1 MDRSTLTLGS
11 LSRVDLREAWASE
24 AGDFT
29 PWLARADNLRLLGD
43 TIGFDLE
50 LEAQE
55 RSVGPFR
62 ADILCRDVATGS
74 WVLIENQLER
84 TDHIHLGQLL
94 TYAAGL
100 KAVTIVWIANPFTDE
115 HRAAL
120 DWLNE
125 ITDHRFNFFGLE
137 VELWRIGD
145 SPPAPKFNVI
155 SKPNEWS
162 RRVTEGS
169 DDLTEGK
176 SLQLSFWTGFRAFV
190 EAQGSPI
197 TPTKPLPQNWM
208 RISIGRSD
216 FKLVAVVSLWSSEA
230 ESYDEN
236 EIRAEFV
243 VKGKF
248 SKEHFARIKEDREAI
263 EERLGYALTWDS
275 RPEVIQSKAFVRR
288 AANLGDEEGWPEL
301 FEWLLARLEDFHGVF
316 APRVRSLPQS
326 YEVEERESAA
336 TEAGR
341 E

>member
-1 MDRSTLTLGS
+1 MTTSTDPAHSVSDVFDQSFGDDPEPGGGVDRLHALEIYPAEEVQRHLQSIRESRSEQVSAATIRNVMQDLEYLGLLGS
-11 LSRVDLREAWASE
+11 PHISAGRV
-24 AGDFT
+24 
-29 PWLARADNLRLLGD
+29 P
-43 TIGFDLE
+43 
-50 LEAQE
+50 
-55 RSVGPFR
+55 
-62 ADILCRDVATGS
+62 
-74 WVLIENQLER
+74 
-84 TDHIHLGQLL
+84 TD
-94 TYAAGL
+94 
-100 KAVTIVWIANPFTDE
+100 K
-115 HRAAL
+115 
-120 DWLNE
+120 
-125 ITDHRFNFFGLE
+125 
-137 VELWRIGD
+137 
-145 SPPAPKFNVI
+145 
-155 SKPNEWS
+155 
-162 RRVTEGS
+162 
-169 DDLTEGK
+169 
-176 SLQLSFWTGFRAFV
+176 GFRAFV

-248 SKEHFARIKEDREAI
+248 LKEHFARIKENREAI

-288 AANLGDEEGWPEL
+288 AANLGDAEGWPEL